1 MSLALSSVSTCP
13 PHHPDVYPKLGE
25 NYFCPDIFDL
35 FSLRKRQVFQKST
48 SVSKPSEYSWVCFE
62 DGVVNRDKNTYTKPG
77 MLRRMSLLETGIL
90 RIILI
95 YSQLIETYKLSTSKF
110 KYVVLLLGIP
120 KSLMWVRHLRM
131 IQITNSLSSGGV
143 VFMLRY
149 FYISVTITF
158 MENELE
164 E

>member
-1 MSLALSSVSTCP
+1 M
-13 PHHPDVYPKLGE
+13 
-25 NYFCPDIFDL
+25 
-35 FSLRKRQVFQKST
+35 
-48 SVSKPSEYSWVCFE
+48 
-62 DGVVNRDKNTYTKPG
+62 VNRDKNTYTKPG
-77 MLRRMSLLETGIL
+77 MFRRVSLLETGIL

-110 KYVVLLLGIP
+110 KYVMLLLGIL